1 MKRAFL
7 KLSCA
12 AALGLLAAGAQA
24 QYGTPASPAA
34 GSPSAGLPPPPSTTS
49 KSATQ
54 ADADYA
60 ANVAKCNRLRGP
72 VKNDCMQDAKTAY
85 DRSVNQ
91 MPSGTAAAGGA
102 GTPSTGVPVK
112 RN

>member
-1 MKRAFL
+1 MKHAFL

-12 AALGLLAAGAQA
+12 AAFSFLAVTAQA
-24 QYGTPASPAA
+24 QYGPPPSPAA
-34 GSPSAGLPPPPSTTS
+34 GSPSAAPPPAPTMAGKT
-49 KSATQ
+49 ATQ

-60 ANVAKCNRLRGP
+60 ANVAKCNRLTGP
-72 VKNDCMQDAKTAY
+72 AKNDCMQDAKTAY

-91 MPSGTAAAGGA
+91 MSSGTAAAGGA
-102 GTPSTGVPVK
+102 LTPNTGVPVK